1 MPLEAKSP
9 SRVQETTTT
18 SGTTSPLVLNGAVTK
33 YRSFSSALTN
43 GDKCYYS
50 VIGSDGSEW
59 ENGVG
64 TFTSPNLVSRD
75 IIRESSNS
83 NAIVNFSAGIK
94 IVAITPSEAWGNDV
108 IEESKKQSMLMTIAL
123 S

>member
-18 SGTTSPLVLNGAVTK
+18 AGTTSPLVLNGAVTK
-33 YRSFSSALTN
+33 YRSFDSSLTS
-43 GDKCYYS
+43 GDIVYYS
-50 VIGSDGSEW
+50 IIGSDGSEW
-59 ENGVG
+59 ETGTGV
-64 TFTSPNLVSRD
+64 FTSPDLISRD
-75 IIRESSNS
+75 TIRESSN
-83 NAIVNFSAGIK
+83 NNLIVNFSAGIK
-94 IVAITPSEAWGNDV
+94 IVAITPSEAWGNDI

>member
-33 YRSFSSALTN
+33 YRTFNAALTS

-50 VIGSDGSEW
+50 IIGSDGSEW
-59 ENGVG
+59 ENGTG
-64 TFTSPNLVSRD
+64 TFTSPNLLSRD
-75 IIRESSNS
+75 TIRESSNS

-108 IEESKKQSMLMTIAL
+108 IEESEKKSMLMTIAL

>member
-18 SGTTSPLVLNGAVTK
+18 SGVTSPLVLDGAVTK
-33 YRSFSSALTN
+33 YRSFNSALSS

-50 VIGSDGSEW
+50 IIGSDGSEW
-59 ENGVG
+59 ETG
-64 TFTSPNLVSRD
+64 TGIFTSPNLISRD
-75 IIRESSNS
+75 TIRESSNS

-94 IVAITPSEAWGNDV
+94 IVAITPSEAWGNDI
-108 IEESKKQSMLMTIAL
+108 IEESEKKSILMTIAL